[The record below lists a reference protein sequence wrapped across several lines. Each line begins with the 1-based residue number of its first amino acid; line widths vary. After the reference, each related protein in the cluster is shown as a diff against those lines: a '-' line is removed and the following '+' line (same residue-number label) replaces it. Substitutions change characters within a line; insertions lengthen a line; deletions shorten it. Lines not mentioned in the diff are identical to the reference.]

1 MNTTALA
8 LAGYITWFLVL
19 LGGIAVYRS
28 VLTVTG
34 KRAANAFAPHGSDVS
49 DFSGRLCR
57 AHANCY
63 ESFPFIGGLLLLAL
77 VTNTTDITASLA
89 LVVLACRVIQ
99 SSVHLIST
107 SVMAVQT
114 RFLFFLI
121 QYGICFYWV
130 IQFLTRLTA

>member
-28 VLTVTG
+28 VLTVAG

-77 VTNTTDITASLA
+77 ITNATDITHSLA
-89 LVVLACRVIQ
+89 LIVLACRVAQ
-99 SSVHLIST
+99 STIHLIST
-107 SVMAVQT
+107 SVMAVQA

-121 QYGICFYWV
+121 QYVICFYWV